1 MSITTNARPLL
12 SENRRKNSLFGRILQ
27 RIKGSPKTV
36 QVEKKKQLR
45 LTHFQI
51 TKIYRLWDEPNKDG
65 SKKYTLNQISL
76 MVGASQ
82 QCIRYWIDKRD
93 EQKPG
98 ITKSNKAI
106 DKTLKQGEEDVK
118 FDKTGKWIRVK
129 DRKKKT
135 STVQVPTEQAT
146 PIEIQTEEQATIA
159 LAEVITK
166 DKYYVENQ
174 ANPEVFKTNPPQATA
189 TAEKWKDQR
198 WRNNIGRVVKAK
210 IIKSKEEA
218 LKIPREDVA
227 KAFERHSK
235 KEPVEHHGT
244 PHIPNRCC
252 CGINE
257 PEWVKVFP
265 VNDYSAWT
273 TNNRRQNWE
282 KKKLGERLRSEEE
295 ARSKNKELEYFCSEC
310 NSKISKDQS
319 INTSQKYG
327 KMFCPSHEPDR
338 PRGGFML

>member
-1 MSITTNARPLL
+1 MSITSNARP
-12 SENRRKNSLFGRILQ
+12 SRNRRKNSLFGRILQ
-27 RIKGSPKTV
+27 KIKGSPKTV
-36 QVEKKKQLR
+36 EVENKKQSR

-65 SKKYTLNQISL
+65 SKKYSLNQISI

-82 QCIRYWIDKRD
+82 GCIRYWIDKRD

-98 ITKSNKAI
+98 ITKSSQAI

-118 FDKTGKWIRVK
+118 FDENGKWIPIRKRKQQSPTTQAPPTETKAEQALDALIVK
-129 DRKKKT
+129 DKWWVESQSNPAIFSGAK
-135 STVQVPTEQAT
+135 P
-146 PIEIQTEEQATIA
+146 EE
-159 LAEVITK
+159 
-166 DKYYVENQ
+166 N
-174 ANPEVFKTNPPQATA
+174 
-189 TAEKWKDQR
+189 WKDQR

-295 ARSKNKELEYFCSEC
+295 ARNKNKEPEYFCSEC

-319 INTSQKYG
+319 NNTSQKYG
-327 KMFCPSHEPDR
+327 RMFCPSHEPDR